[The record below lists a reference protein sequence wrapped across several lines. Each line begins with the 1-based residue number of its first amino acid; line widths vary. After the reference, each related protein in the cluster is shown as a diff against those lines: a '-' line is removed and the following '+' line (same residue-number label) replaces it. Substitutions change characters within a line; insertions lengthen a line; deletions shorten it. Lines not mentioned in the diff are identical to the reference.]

1 MPTSIGLLGTGRLGT
16 AVRRL
21 ADDRDDVQ
29 VAWAVGRGPVPQTPV
44 DVAIDVSTAQ
54 AVAGHLDWARRTGT
68 DLVIGTTGWDTDL
81 LSAPETGIRV
91 LVAPNFSLGVALVS
105 ALVRALGGYADTTGI
120 PTDLAV
126 TETHHRHKVD
136 SPSGTALALRDAVA
150 HGAGQQPDRVQTT
163 SLRLGEVVGDHEVSA
178 TSALETI
185 SVRHTAHDRDLFAH
199 GALDAALW
207 LAARPA
213 PGTYT
218 LDDLAQTHLRTL
230 LDPPQKESR

>member
-21 ADDRDDVQ
+21 ADHRDDLQ

-91 LVAPNFSLGVALVS
+91 LVAPNFSLGVTLVN
-105 ALVRALGGYADTTGI
+105 ALVRALGGYAAATGI

-126 TETHHRHKVD
+126 TETHHRHKMD
-136 SPSGTALALRDAVA
+136 SPSGTALALRDAMA
-150 HGAGQQPDRVQTT
+150 HGAGQQPDTVQTT

-218 LDDLAQTHLRTL
+218 LDDLAQTYLRTL